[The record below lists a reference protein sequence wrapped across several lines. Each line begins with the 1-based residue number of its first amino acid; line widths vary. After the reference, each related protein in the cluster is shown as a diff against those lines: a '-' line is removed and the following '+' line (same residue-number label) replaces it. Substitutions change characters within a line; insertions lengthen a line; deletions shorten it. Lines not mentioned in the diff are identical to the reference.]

1 MKPGLIS
8 YQATLGIIQEQSGPL
23 RAATIPLAKARAPLA
38 AMGRQ
43 DNLCCPRVSCLSC
56 PKGVRLRHG

>member
-23 RAATIPLAKARAPLA
+23 RAATIPLAKHSPRWQRWEDRIIFAVHELA
-38 AMGRQ
+38 A
-43 DNLCCPRVSCLSC
+43 LAV
-56 PKGVRLRHG
+56 LRAFG